1 MARHVQLTASVE
13 ILDDQDAEAAAAH
26 YSQVLLEAVVDHP
39 AATRVWVSTLVS
51 DQPLPRP
58 DLAWEVDTDG

>member
-1 MARHVQLTASVE
+1 MTRHVQLTASIE

-26 YSQVLLEAVVDHP
+26 YGQALLEVVVDHP

-51 DQPLPRP
+51 DQPMPRP
-58 DLAWEVDTDG
+58 DLAWEVE